1 MRSRDVISWSVAQGA
16 VALILAGCGAS
27 EGDGLGRAQ
36 LAVGQELASE
46 AEPNGT
52 ALQAN
57 ALSSDTVVRA
67 SLVPDGDTDLFSFQA
82 PAGSRVYAAVM
93 TASSTA
99 SQDADLDILDQD
111 GTTVLE
117 TDVFNGS
124 FGGLSPSIAGTPLA
138 TAGTYY
144 ARVRVPSAT
153 VQVRPYDLHL
163 KVQSGAPTAEVE
175 PNDTTP
181 QALPATGWIA
191 GTHTN
196 ASDVDSYS
204 LSLNAGDTLFA
215 SLDQDPT
222 RDLTQF
228 AAALA
233 IGPFG
238 SGFDIQVDNQSGPV
252 ETPYSDAIFATVKA
266 AGTYRVT
273 VTGSVT
279 AGDYGLSVSVHPA
292 APSVGCTTYDSANV
306 PREILFGAPTTSFID
321 VPGAP
326 RIGDLNVSV
335 RLSHP
340 MPPDVDVYLV
350 SPAGNTNALF
360 TDIGSRTYPNLDITL
375 DDEAAFPAGHFTLLN
390 GMMVQPELDYRLHW
404 FDGENGGGRWT
415 LTLRDD
421 TDNSNNLGVLSA
433 WSLTICD
440 APIPA
445 LSCSSGDAPAAL
457 LSADFEGGAQ
467 GFTHAGT
474 ADAWALGTPSA
485 APIAT
490 CNGGTQCWKTN
501 LSGVY
506 NASSNQD
513 LVSPPIDLSGVQAPI
528 QLRWAMK
535 YQLDNASSDHGWVE
549 IREVGGA
556 NARRLW
562 EFLDASMTTTV
573 GSSNLVLQESAG
585 WGTHYADI
593 SGYAGKRVEVVF
605 HLDSD
610 ASVQLAGL
618 AIDDVSVLGCP
629 RSSTGEG
636 GGTGGGSTTGEG
648 GATGSG
654 AGGAGT
660 GGATATSGAVTSGAS
675 TTGEGGATGSGGGG
689 AGTGGASA
697 ASGTGASG
705 GSTTGTGEGG
715 ATASGAGGAGT
726 GTATA
731 ASGAVT
737 SGGSTTGEGGATG
750 SGAGGAGTG
759 TATAGSTTGASPNGD
774 PPASSDTT
782 GGCGCRFAGGDEPPG
797 HGPRRSRSSRCSE
810 CIAGG
815 CAHEAPE
822 EILPR

>member
-1 MRSRDVISWSVAQGA
+1 MRSRHYIGSSAALGA
-16 VALILAGCGAS
+16 AALMLAGCGAS
-27 EGDGLGRAQ
+27 EGDGLGRAH
-36 LAVGQELASE
+36 LAIGQELAEE

-57 ALSSDTVVRA
+57 AISSDTVVRA
-67 SLVPDGDTDLFSFQA
+67 SLFPDGDTDLFSFQA

-93 TASSTA
+93 TAFSTA

-153 VQVRPYDLHL
+153 IQLRPYDLHL
-163 KVQSGAPTAEVE
+163 KVQSGVPMAEVE

-181 QALPATGWIA
+181 QALPVTGWIA
-191 GTHTN
+191 GTHSG

-292 APSVGCTTYDSANV
+292 ASSVGCTTYDSANV
-306 PREILFGAPTTSFID
+306 PRDMVFGAPTTSFID

-350 SPAGNTNALF
+350 SPAGNTNGLF
-360 TDIGSRTYPNLDITL
+360 TDIGDRTYPNLELTI

-415 LTLRDD
+415 LTLGDD

-433 WSLTICD
+433 WSLRICD

-445 LSCSSGDAPAAL
+445 LSCSSGDAPSTR
-457 LSADFEGGAQ
+457 LSADFERGAQ

-501 LSGVY
+501 LSGAY

-593 SGYAGKRVEVVF
+593 SGYAGKQVEVVF

-636 GGTGGGSTTGEG
+636 GSPGGG
-648 GATGSG
+648 
-654 AGGAGT
+654 
-660 GGATATSGAVTSGAS
+660 S

-689 AGTGGASA
+689 AGTGGATATSGAVTSGGSTTGEGGATGSGGGGAGTGTATA

-705 GSTTGTGEGG
+705 GSTTGEGGATGSGAGGATGSGAGGAGTGTASAVTGAGTSGGTTTGEGG

-731 ASGAVT
+731 ASGA
-737 SGGSTTGEGGATG
+737 
-750 SGAGGAGTG
+750 GAGSNDDPLA
-759 TATAGSTTGASPNGD
+759 ST
-774 PPASSDTT
+774 DTT
-782 GGCGCRFAGGDEPPG
+782 GGCGCRFAGSDEPPW
-797 HGPRRSRSSRCSE
+797 PWPAALALIALLRMRRKRLRSRSS
-810 CIAGG
+810 
-815 CAHEAPE
+815 
-822 EILPR
+822 

>member
-1 MRSRDVISWSVAQGA
+1 MRSRDFISSSAALGA
-16 VALILAGCGAS
+16 AALILAGCGAN
-27 EGDGLGRAQ
+27 EGDGLGKAR
-36 LAVGQELASE
+36 LAVGQDLVSE

-57 ALSSDTVVRA
+57 AISGDTVVRA
-67 SLVPDGDTDLFSFQA
+67 NLVPDGDADLFSFQA

-93 TASSTA
+93 SASSTA

-138 TAGTYY
+138 TAGRYY

-163 KVQSGAPTAEVE
+163 KVQSGVPMAEVE

-191 GTHTN
+191 GTHSGAT
-196 ASDVDSYS
+196 DVDSYS

-306 PREILFGAPTTSFID
+306 PRDIVFGAPTTSFID

-326 RIGDLNVSV
+326 RIGDLNVSI

-350 SPAGNTNALF
+350 SPAGNTNGLF
-360 TDIGSRTYPNLDITL
+360 TDIGSRTYPNLELTI

-404 FDGENGGGRWT
+404 FDGETAGGRWT

-421 TDNSNNLGVLSA
+421 TDNSNNLGALSA

-445 LSCSSGDAPAAL
+445 PSCSSGDAPAAL

-474 ADAWALGTPSA
+474 ADAWAVGTPSA

-513 LVSPPIDLSGVQAPI
+513 LVSPPIDLSGVEAPI

-556 NARRLW
+556 SARRLW

-585 WGTHYADI
+585 WGTHYADV

-629 RSSTGEG
+629 RRSTGEG
-636 GGTGGGSTTGEG
+636 GGTGGGSTTGES

-654 AGGAGT
+654 AGDAGT
-660 GGATATSGAVTSGAS
+660 GTATATGGAVTSGAS
-675 TTGEGGATGSGGGG
+675 TTGEGGATGSGAGG
-689 AGTGGASA
+689 AGVGGAA
-697 ASGTGASG
+697 AGSG
-705 GSTTGTGEGG
+705 GSTTGEGG
-715 ATASGAGGAGT
+715 ATGSGAGGAAT

-731 ASGAVT
+731 ASGAGT

-750 SGAGGAGTG
+750 SGAGGAATGTPASGTG
-759 TATAGSTTGASPNGD
+759 AGAGSNGD
-774 PPASSDTT
+774 PSASSDKTS
-782 GGCGCRFAGGDEPPG
+782 GCGCRFVGGDEPPW
-797 HGPRRSRSSRCSE
+797 PWPAALALIALARIRCKRLRSQSS
-810 CIAGG
+810 
-815 CAHEAPE
+815 
-822 EILPR
+822 

>member
-1 MRSRDVISWSVAQGA
+1 MRSRDFISSSVALGA
-16 VALILAGCGAS
+16 AASILAGCGAS
-27 EGDGLGRAQ
+27 EDDGLGRAH

-46 AEPNGT
+46 VEPNGT
-52 ALQAN
+52 ASQAN
-57 ALSSDTVVRA
+57 AISSDTVLRA
-67 SLVPDGDTDLFSFQA
+67 NAVPDGDTDLFSFQA

-124 FGGLSPSIAGTPLA
+124 FGGSSPSIAGTPLVA
-138 TAGTYY
+138 AGTYY
-144 ARVRVPSAT
+144 ARVRVPSANA
-153 VQVRPYDLHL
+153 QLRPYDLHL

-181 QALPATGWIA
+181 QPLPATGWIA

-238 SGFDIQVDNQSGPV
+238 SEFDIQVDNQSGPV

-292 APSVGCTTYDSANV
+292 ASSVGCTTYDSANV
-306 PREILFGAPTTSFID
+306 PRDIVFGAPTTSFID

-326 RIGDLNVSV
+326 RIGDLNVSI

-350 SPAGNTNALF
+350 SPAGNTNGLF
-360 TDIGSRTYPNLDITL
+360 TDIGSRTYPNLELTI

-404 FDGENGGGRWT
+404 FDGENAEGRWT

-445 LSCSSGDAPAAL
+445 LSCSSGDAPSTR

-513 LVSPPIDLSGVQAPI
+513 LVSPPIDLSGVEGPI

-535 YQLDNASSDHGWVE
+535 YQLDDASSDHGWVE

-585 WGTHYADI
+585 WGTHYADV

-654 AGGAGT
+654 AGDAGT
-660 GGATATSGAVTSGAS
+660 GTATATGGAVTSGAS
-675 TTGEGGATGSGGGG
+675 TTGEGSATGSGGGG
-689 AGTGGASA
+689 AGVGGAA
-697 ASGTGASG
+697 AGSG
-705 GSTTGTGEGG
+705 GSTTGEGG
-715 ATASGAGGAGT
+715 ATGSGAGDAAT

-731 ASGAVT
+731 ASGAGT

-750 SGAGGAGTG
+750 SGAGDAGTG
-759 TATAGSTTGASPNGD
+759 TPASGTGAGASSNGD
-774 PPASSDTT
+774 PSTSSDTT
-782 GGCGCRFAGGDEPPG
+782 GGCGCRFVGGDEPPW
-797 HGPRRSRSSRCSE
+797 PWPAALALIALARMRCKRLRSQSS
-810 CIAGG
+810 
-815 CAHEAPE
+815 
-822 EILPR
+822 